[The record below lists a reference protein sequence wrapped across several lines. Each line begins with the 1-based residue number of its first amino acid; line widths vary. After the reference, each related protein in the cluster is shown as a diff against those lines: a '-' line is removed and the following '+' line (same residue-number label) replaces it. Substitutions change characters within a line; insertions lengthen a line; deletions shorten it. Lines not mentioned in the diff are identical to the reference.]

1 MIEQQDRRRATSVQ
15 SLLEGADRG
24 DFEIPTS
31 LQEARATD
39 ALTSRALAEAHD
51 DLAKLGTMA
60 DAVTP
65 LAKEV
70 LEAVRAGKPLP
81 DRSDRLLKLE
91 QATEQARY
99 RVDVLKHAQEMA
111 AKDLLFGTWPES
123 IITEHL
129 RPALAQV
136 MEEVR
141 DLEPKLEGRSV
152 EGPQNFLRAS
162 AAVREAFNKLN
173 DVAYRYDG
181 IRAAQQAAG
190 RLLDGPQVDTGL
202 KFREFRD
209 PTALGITIGGDARRF
224 QPVPEHRLTR
234 LVWTATVGKDEVWMP
249 TPAEQD
255 EQAAAYFERAEK
267 RRFAGHTFATGF

>member
-1 MIEQQDRRRATSVQ
+1 M
-15 SLLEGADRG
+15 
-24 DFEIPTS
+24 
-31 LQEARATD
+31 
-39 ALTSRALAEAHD
+39 
-51 DLAKLGTMA
+51 
-60 DAVTP
+60 
-65 LAKEV
+65 
-70 LEAVRAGKPLP
+70 
-81 DRSDRLLKLE
+81 
-91 QATEQARY
+91 
-99 RVDVLKHAQEMA
+99 DVLKHAHEMA
-111 AKDLLFGTWPES
+111 AKDLLYGTAPES

-152 EGPQNFLRAS
+152 EAPQNFLRAS
-162 AAVREAFNKLN
+162 AEAREAFNTLN

-190 RLLDGPQVDTGL
+190 RLLDGPQVDTGH

-209 PTALGITIGGDARRF
+209 PTALGITIGGMAGRS

-234 LVWTATVGKDEVWMP
+234 LVWTATVGKDQVWMP

-267 RRFAGHTFATGF
+267 RRFAGHPGL

>member
-1 MIEQQDRRRATSVQ
+1 MMEQHDRQRATSIQ

-24 DFEIPTS
+24 DFEIPPA
-31 LQEARATD
+31 LQEARATE
-39 ALTSRALAEAHD
+39 ALTSRALAEARD

-70 LEAVRAGKPLP
+70 FEAARAERPLP

-99 RVDVLKHAQEMA
+99 RVDVLKHAHEMA
-111 AKDLLFGTWPES
+111 AKDLLYGSWPES
-123 IITEHL
+123 IIVEHL

-152 EGPQNFLRAS
+152 EAPQNFLRAS
-162 AAVREAFNKLN
+162 VEARTAFNALN
-173 DVAYRYDG
+173 DLAYRYDG

-190 RLLDGPQVDTGL
+190 RLLDGPQVDTGH

-209 PTALGITIGGDARRF
+209 PAALGITISGMAGRS
-224 QPVPEHRLTR
+224 QPVPEPRLTR

-249 TPAEQD
+249 TVAEQD
-255 EQAAAYFERAEK
+255 QAAAAYFERAEK
-267 RRFAGHTFATGF
+267 RRFAGHTFAARV